1 MAEDLVLE
9 TCDLQQESNGAMHR
23 TEEMGSQRL
32 VVRRGQPFTIML
44 HFAGRGYE
52 DGVDTLAL
60 NVQTGPCPTETGGT
74 RSHFSVSSCLQASAW
89 SAAVEQQDG
98 TALSLSLCS
107 PPDAR
112 IGLYTLTMEASTG
125 YQGTSF
131 RLGEFILLFN
141 PWCPEDTVYLEDED
155 QRTEYVLTQQGLIF
169 QGSNDFIVST
179 PWNFGQFEDNMVET
193 CLLLLDTNPKFFR
206 DQNRDCSRRNCPVY
220 IGRVVS
226 AMVNCNDDRG
236 VLAGRWD
243 NKYSDGVSPMSWIG
257 SVDILRRW
265 SKFGC
270 QPVRY
275 GQCWVFAAVAC
286 TVLRCLGIP
295 TRVVTNYNSAHDT
308 NKNLVIDRYL
318 DERGSLQQGSKDMIW
333 NFHCWVESWMARP
346 DLSAGYDGW
355 QALDPTPQEKS
366 EGVYCCGPSPVRAI
380 KEGDL
385 ALKYDIPFVF
395 AEVNADLVYWILQ
408 SDGSRKKTVHPS
420 IVGKSIS
427 TKGVGR
433 DSRED
438 ITHHYKYPEGS
449 DKEREVF
456 AKAKRQR
463 RPVPQEETGV
473 TMRIKVPQ
481 GANNGCDFDVVAAI
495 HNDTDAER
503 LCRLMFCARVAS
515 YNGNVGPECG
525 MKDLLNVTLP
535 PRGDKVV
542 PLRVLYEKYGHCLTQ
557 DNMVKVVALLVEYQ
571 TQEHTVAMRDI
582 YVKNPDIKIRILG
595 EPKQKRKLVAEI
607 ALTNPLA
614 TPLNGCSFTV
624 EGTGLTE
631 GQKIQELNC
640 PVEPEQEAK
649 VRVDLM
655 PRQAGLRKLVVDFES
670 DKLKGVKGFRNI
682 IIAPLPK

>member
-438 ITHHYKYPEGS
+438 ITHHYKYPEGTACRRGEGWGRSSPGKGS
-449 DKEREVF
+449 DKER
-456 AKAKRQR
+456 
-463 RPVPQEETGV
+463 
-473 TMRIKVPQ
+473 
-481 GANNGCDFDVVAAI
+481 
-495 HNDTDAER
+495 ER

-535 PRGDKVV
+535 PHKVV

>member
-1 MAEDLVLE
+1 IAPPGENLVLE

-438 ITHHYKYPEGS
+438 ITHHYKYPEGTACRRGEGWGRSSPGKGRAVPEGERGRPGKDARGWSARRPRAEAGCGAKGKDVTPRVPASPTALVITAVFRGHAGS

-535 PRGDKVV
+535 PRGGKGPSPGARVRLHGRPPGAAQQGKG
-542 PLRVLYEKYGHCLTQ
+542 PLRSL
-557 DNMVKVVALLVEYQ
+557 
-571 TQEHTVAMRDI
+571 EH
-582 YVKNPDIKIRILG
+582 LG
-595 EPKQKRKLVAEI
+595 PSRAG
-607 ALTNPLA
+607 A
-614 TPLNGCSFTV
+614 TAGESR
-624 EGTGLTE
+624 GL
-631 GQKIQELNC
+631 G
-640 PVEPEQEAK
+640 PP
-649 VRVDLM
+649 
-655 PRQAGLRKLVVDFES
+655 
-670 DKLKGVKGFRNI
+670 
-682 IIAPLPK
+682 